1 MLLSHCNF
9 PCLNYSLAFSWGIN
23 ICYSHIL
30 ISCAKCFWDNNSLSS
45 FIAKNRSKAV
55 PLDMHA
61 LVCYSINTLVFAV
74 TQCSL
79 LFQKTK
85 EFNNSI
91 DIVCQNTV
99 KKYESSKILN
109 ACSPAVF
116 FKIITLITP
125 PSGVLLCTF
134 FFIFQCTWAS
144 LQIFM
149 KSFFYKNFLWRKISR
164 VSSLMSTSTLLGFQ
178 GTLYEDYNSENQTE
192 IYVFLCISSLFNFSK
207 ADIGPRRDKRGGN
220 PFQKAANFIF
230 QSSPQPGSF
239 GYFSMQ

>member
-1 MLLSHCNF
+1 MLLSHCNL

-55 PLDMHA
+55 PLDMHP
-61 LVCYSINTLVFAV
+61 LVCYSINTLGFAV

-116 FKIITLITP
+116 FQNNYPDHTAFWSFTLY
-125 PSGVLLCTF
+125 F

-178 GTLYEDYNSENQTE
+178 GTLYEDYNSLRKPNRDLCFSLH
-192 IYVFLCISSLFNFSK
+192 FLLV
-207 ADIGPRRDKRGGN
+207 
-220 PFQKAANFIF
+220 
-230 QSSPQPGSF
+230 
-239 GYFSMQ
+239 